1 MKLRNTLLSA
11 AAVIALGT
19 AGSAATVVNGGALNA
34 GDTGLATGLTNPGD
48 LISFTYTA
56 NEDLRVLDFLSV
68 TSNGFSGGTDLS
80 LVEFGYTSAAAGN
93 VTTSYSSI
101 SDNGGS
107 SSAGAEL
114 AGFNLSAGDSFTFF
128 FEYDGAGA
136 LVTSHQLTFSTAA
149 PVPLPAGG
157 LLLIGGLGAF
167 AVARKRK
174 AAKEA

>member
-19 AGSAATVVNGGALNA
+19 AGSAATVVNGGGLNV
-34 GDTGLATGLTNPGD
+34 GDTGLATGVTAVGD
-48 LISFTYTA
+48 MIAFTYTA

-68 TSNGFSGGTDLS
+68 TSNGFSGGTDLA
-80 LVEFGYTSAAAGN
+80 LVDFGYTSAAIGD

-114 AGFNLSAGDSFTFF
+114 GGFVLSAGDSFTFF
-128 FEYDGAGA
+128 FDYDAAGTN
-136 LVTSHQLTFSTAA
+136 VTSHQLTFSTAA
-149 PVPLPAGG
+149 VPLPAGG
-157 LLLIGGLGAF
+157 LLLIGGLGALG
-167 AVARKRK
+167 VARKRK
-174 AAKEA
+174 AAKKA